1 MIETLLIILA
11 SITSFFVLIAGILTT
26 DEAYN
31 MSDPV
36 TATINKITLG
46 LSVVS
51 IICFSTVEMYS
62 PGFYQRDPL
71 NNLTAEREDLVRR
84 LTAIDTRISR
94 HRSRHHSH
102 HHTRNIRTRQRQS
115 QNRSS

>member
-11 SITSFFVLIAGILTT
+11 SITSFFILIAGILTT

-71 NNLTAEREDLVRR
+71 NNLTAERENLVRR

-94 HRSRHHSH
+94 HRSRHH
-102 HHTRNIRTRQRQS
+102 TRNIRTRQRQS